1 MTQARPNMEVP
12 GQILITFALSFIFV
26 LAVIAF
32 AVDAAGAWRVSM
44 RQQDALQVTKDY
56 VLGNGT
62 FVKSEGDGCMA
73 ASNLAEER
81 ICAGD
86 LLPDEGHPR
95 TVKITTFESPAVDT
109 DLDRYIGVKIEIE
122 DTYETS
128 FAKIIGIDTMPVRK
142 SAVFVVN
149 PYSTYGVDNIPS
161 AVNGYVRTW
170 EHVNEGGA
178 LDYTLKS
185 TSHGES
191 CPEDLKKAIQDAGG
205 SHQGSDWEWGIAH

>member
-1 MTQARPNMEVP
+1 MTPSEAHLEAR

-62 FVKSEGDGCMA
+62 YIKSAGDGCMA
-73 ASNLAEER
+73 AAELAEER
-81 ICAGD
+81 LGAGD
-86 LLPDEGHPR
+86 LLPDEGRAR
-95 TVKITTFESPAVDT
+95 TVRITTFESPAVDT
-109 DLDRYIGVKIEIE
+109 DLDRYIGVKIEVE

-128 FAKIIGIDTMPVRK
+128 FAKIIGIETLPVRK
-142 SAVFVVN
+142 GAVFVVN
-149 PYSTYGVDNIPS
+149 PYSTYGIDNIPS
-161 AVNGYVRTW
+161 SVNGYVRTW
-170 EHVNEGGA
+170 EHVNEGGNLGA
-178 LDYTLKS
+178 SLKS
-185 TSHGES
+185 TAHGGS

>member
-1 MTQARPNMEVP
+1 MRHGGASEAR

-56 VLGNGT
+56 VLGNGAYI
-62 FVKSEGDGCMA
+62 KSAGDGCMA

-86 LLPDEGHPR
+86 LLPDEEHAR
-95 TVKITTFESPAVDT
+95 RVRITTFESPAVDT
-109 DLDRYIGVKIEIE
+109 DLDRYIGVKIEVE

-128 FAKIIGIDTMPVRK
+128 FAKVIGIDTLPVRK
-142 SAVFVVN
+142 SAVFVIN

-170 EHVNEGGA
+170 KHVNRGG
-178 LDYTLKS
+178 TLEYS
-185 TSHGES
+185 LESSSHGGS

>member
-1 MTQARPNMEVP
+1 MTQPRANMEARA
-12 GQILITFALSFIFV
+12 QILITFALSFIIV

-62 FVKSEGDGCMA
+62 YVKSEGDGCMA
-73 ASNLAEER
+73 ATKLAEER
-81 ICAGD
+81 LNAGD
-86 LLPDEGHPR
+86 LLPDTDHPR
-95 TVKITTFESPAVDT
+95 AVKITTFESPAVDT
-109 DLDRYIGVKIEIE
+109 DLNRYIGLKIEVE
-122 DTYETS
+122 DTYETA
-128 FAKIIGIDTMPVRK
+128 FAKIIGIDTLPVRK

-161 AVNGYVRTW
+161 SVNGYVRTW
-170 EHVNEGGA
+170 THTNEGGT
-178 LDYTLKS
+178 LDASLDS
-185 TSHGES
+185 TKRTSS
-191 CPEDLKKAIQDAGG
+191 CPDDLKTAIQDAGG